1 MNDFWMLPAVCKV
14 RNIAE
19 RYCIVKYN
27 SAMKKRQKYQKL
39 CAFGLFYDKIIFIEG
54 SPFCFVK
61 GVSIMSNKRKD
72 NKGRVLHNGE
82 YQQSNGRYR
91 FKYYDGTGKERYL
104 YSWRLDKNDRMPEG
118 KRQGPSLRE
127 QEKELQ
133 INQFSRLSS
142 DGGNLTVLELV
153 RRYTATKVGVRES
166 TKAGYQTTINFLE
179 KDPFGQRRIDSIK
192 ISDAKLWLI
201 SLQQRQGKGYST
213 IHTIRGILRPAFR
226 QAYDDDMIRRN
237 PFDFELATV
246 IVNDSVTREAITRDQ
261 ERKYLEFVK
270 QDKHF
275 SRYYEGIYILFN
287 TGLRIS
293 EFVGLTTKNID
304 FKNHKIIVDHQLI
317 RTSKMQYM
325 IEEPKTES
333 GIREIPMSEE
343 VEEAFRTII
352 DRRKKPKI
360 EPIIDGYSGFL
371 YLDKNNMPMV
381 ALHWEK
387 YFQHILEKY
396 NGIYKVQ
403 MPKVTPHVCRH
414 TFCSKM
420 AKSGMNPKSLQ
431 YIMGH
436 ADISVTLN
444 TYTHVKFED
453 AEAEMKRV
461 AAI

>member
-1 MNDFWMLPAVCKV
+1 
-14 RNIAE
+14 
-19 RYCIVKYN
+19 
-27 SAMKKRQKYQKL
+27 
-39 CAFGLFYDKIIFIEG
+39 
-54 SPFCFVK
+54 
-61 GVSIMSNKRKD
+61 MSNKRKD

-91 FKYYDGTGKERYL
+91 FKYYDGTGTERYL
-104 YSWRLDKNDRMPEG
+104 YSWRLDKNDRMPDG
-118 KRQGPSLRE
+118 KKQGPSLRE
-127 QEKELQ
+127 LERELQ
-133 INQFSRLSS
+133 INQLGRFSL
-142 DGGNLTVLELV
+142 DGGKITVLELV
-153 RRYTATKVGVRES
+153 QRYIATKIGVRES

-201 SLQQRQGKGYST
+201 SLQQKEGKGYST

-226 QAYDDDMIRRN
+226 MAYDDDLIRRN

-293 EFVGLTTKNID
+293 EFVGLTIKNID

-317 RTSKMQYM
+317 RTSKMQYL

-333 GIREIPMSEE
+333 GIREIPMSKD
-343 VEEAFRTII
+343 VEEAFQAII
-352 DRRKKPKI
+352 AGRKKPKI
-360 EPIIDGYSGFL
+360 EPVIGGYSGFL

-387 YFQHILEKY
+387 YFQHILKKY

-453 AEAEMKRV
+453 AEAEMKKV

>member
-1 MNDFWMLPAVCKV
+1 
-14 RNIAE
+14 
-19 RYCIVKYN
+19 
-27 SAMKKRQKYQKL
+27 
-39 CAFGLFYDKIIFIEG
+39 
-54 SPFCFVK
+54 
-61 GVSIMSNKRKD
+61 MSNKRKD
-72 NKGRVLHNGE
+72 NKGLVLHNGE

-104 YSWRLDKNDRMPEG
+104 YSWKLDKNDRMPEG

-153 RRYTATKVGVRES
+153 QRYTATKVGVRES

-237 PFDFELATV
+237 SFDFELATV

-304 FKNHKIIVDHQLI
+304 FKNHKIIVDYQLI

-414 TFCSKM
+414 TFGSKM
-420 AKSGMNPKSLQ
+420 AKSGMNPKRLQ